1 MIYALLAYVF
11 ASTLTFFQQNL
22 QFIDD
27 YFKDKQHVIV
37 LCFSLPIAYLY
48 LYAWT
53 HFVNTSGGSI
63 WSARFMF
70 FGLSYLVYPVLTY
83 VCLGESPFTLKT
95 AICTLLSVLILVI
108 QYKL

>member
-1 MIYALLAYVF
+1 MVYALAAYIF
-11 ASTLTFFQQNL
+11 AATLTFLQQNL

-27 YFKDKQHVIV
+27 YYKNKQDWIVII
-37 LCFSLPIAYLY
+37 CSLPIAYGY

-53 HFVNTSGGSI
+53 YFVNNSNGSV

-70 FGLSYLVYPVLTY
+70 FGLSYLVYPILTY
-83 VCLGESPFTLKT
+83 VCLGESPFTFKT
-95 AICTLLSVLILVI
+95 ALCTTLSILILVI